1 MKQTTEILC
10 SESLK
15 LRLLTNDDV
24 KDIFE
29 TIGSQRRYQGAWL
42 TISNEDLI
50 IETKKYVKYVTE
62 QNENVV
68 DLIYVID
75 YDNEFAGLLGL
86 QKIDHHNHKAE
97 YTCWVQEKYQY
108 LNIMIEASSKF
119 LEHYFNNINYN
130 RLEMRFTDDNIKLK
144 DIARRFGFV
153 QEGVE
158 KQSQFIGDEK
168 YKDVIVYGLLRHEY
182 QTKLMFYRHS
192 TKLKTDI

>member
-10 SESLK
+10 SENLK
-15 LRLLTNDDV
+15 LRLLTNNDV

-29 TIGSQRRYQGAWL
+29 AISTQRCYQGAWL
-42 TISNEDLI
+42 TISNDNLLVEA
-50 IETKKYVKYVTE
+50 KKYVKYVTE
-62 QNENVV
+62 QEDNIL
-68 DLIYVID
+68 DLIYVIE
-75 YDNEFAGLLGL
+75 YKNGFAGLLGL
-86 QKIDHHNHKAE
+86 QKIDNQNHKAE

-108 LNIMIEASSKF
+108 LDILAEASSKF
-119 LEHYFNNINYN
+119 IEHYFKKINFN
-130 RLEMRFTDDNIKLK
+130 RLEIRTTDDNVKVK

-168 YKDVIVYGLLRHEY
+168 YKDVTVYGLLRHEY

-192 TKLKTDI
+192 TKLRTDI